1 MKGVILAGGSA
12 TRLYPL
18 TYTQNKHL
26 LPVND
31 RPMAYYAVEL
41 MASCGIRDLMI
52 ITSREYAGN
61 FLYHFRSGRSF
72 GLKTLEYEVQD
83 KAGGIAEALS
93 LAEDF
98 VGDSAVAVLLCD
110 NIFEFSLKKSFREFK
125 KNPTGARVILAEVSH
140 PEHYGVP
147 KFDQKGKITEIIE
160 KPGKLD
166 KRYQTPPSSYAV
178 TGCYLYD
185 NNVFKIVNQLERSE
199 RGELE
204 ITDVNNA
211 YLKKGKLSHS
221 FVQGG
226 WWDAGESIDQ
236 YNEVCQIVR
245 DLGANKPLKGSLAK

>member
-41 MASCGIRDLMI
+41 MSNCDIKDVMI

-61 FLYHFRSGRSF
+61 FLYHFRSGRKF
-72 GLKTLEYEVQD
+72 GLNSLEYEIQE
-83 KAGGIAEALS
+83 KAGGIAEALG
-93 LAEDF
+93 LAHSF
-98 VGDSAVAVLLCD
+98 AGDSPVAVLLCD
-110 NIFEFSLKKSFREFK
+110 NIFEYKLAEPFAAFK
-125 KNPTGARVILAEVSH
+125 KDPTGARIMLAEVDH

-147 KFDQKGKITEIIE
+147 KFDDQGKITEIIE

-166 KRYQTPPSSYAV
+166 KRFSGPPSPYAV

-185 NNVFKIVNQLERSE
+185 NSVFDIVSRLTPSE

-211 YLKKGKLSHS
+211 YIKKGQLYHS
-221 FVQGG
+221 IVPGG
-226 WWDAGESIDQ
+226 WWDAGESIAH
-236 YNEVCQIVR
+236 YNDVCQIVR
-245 DLGANKPLKGSLAK
+245 ERGANKDPLA